1 MTRARFTW
9 LAALGAMLLAGT
21 AARAA
26 DVAGQFEAAR
36 AALRPASESAAQQ
49 AVVAYFAAQG
59 AAGVPSGYA
68 FNPVVNGIVRA
79 ESLSEAGWF
88 MCGNTS
94 GAAAPGKAGRIL
106 PFIAF
111 FDPSKPDVI
120 RDGSIES
127 GNFELVSAWCRQLYG
142 MIYLPLS
149 Q

>member
-1 MTRARFTW
+1 MPRVRFSW
-9 LAALGAMLLAGT
+9 LAALGAMLLAAT
-21 AARAA
+21 AARASG
-26 DVAGQFEAAR
+26 VAEQFEAAH

-59 AAGVPSGYA
+59 AAGAASGYA

-79 ESLSEAGWF
+79 ANLSEAGWF

-94 GAAAPGKAGRIL
+94 RAAAEGKAGRVL

-111 FDPSKPDVI
+111 FDPSKPDAI
-120 RDGSIES
+120 RDGAIEG

-142 MIYLPLS
+142 MTYLPLS